1 MMIFGRGCPGQWV
14 EPCCGLPHLAEP
26 TQSYFSEPT
35 CYISAIWACPP
46 IGSRDILAK
55 CSQSYDHL
63 MTIIFWLQVFW
74 QRVGIPCFS
83 LIIPLSGGAEIKPYF
98 ALFGSSAICTN
109 SLFLCF
115 HSALLVPLTASGLA
129 SLVSALSN
137 GGKCGLVWWPLEVSM
152 AHQVSETSD
161 RESEDWHWHAIR
173 HQQQPP
179 LWWEPSSTALPKS
192 KNQSQAFPKC
202 YRPDPPLSLLAAPKS
217 H

>member
-137 GGKCGLVWWPLEVSM
+137 GGKCGLVWWPLEVSV

-161 RESEDWHWHAIR
+161 RESEDWHSGTQSDTSNNHHCDENHHRLLCQNQRTNPKHFLSATAPIL
-173 HQQQPP
+173 PF
-179 LWWEPSSTALPKS
+179 PS
-192 KNQSQAFPKC
+192 
-202 YRPDPPLSLLAAPKS
+202 
-217 H
+217 